1 MANQIPHRG
10 NHLLFYLFDV
20 LAQIAHR
27 GQGAGDDCRA
37 TVEENFSRIG
47 LVKTGRDVDQRALAG
62 SVFSNQ
68 PLNPAGMELKIYPI
82 QRENPTKSL
91 RNTRQKKAWVGR
103 VGVRI
108 LSLIRLHL
116 PVLGPEHLLEFHC
129 STIEEFYRPDVLN
142 FKPTC
147 HRSSE
152 WRSSAALA
160 CVSRNTVDI
169 WDVSDNVA
177 TPNDV

>member
-68 PLNPAGMELKIYPI
+68 PIDPAGMECKINVGERP
-82 QRENPTKSL
+82 NTTKIL
-91 RNTRQKKAWVGR
+91 RNTQQ
-103 VGVRI
+103 
-108 LSLIRLHL
+108 
-116 PVLGPEHLLEFHC
+116 
-129 STIEEFYRPDVLN
+129 
-142 FKPTC
+142 
-147 HRSSE
+147 
-152 WRSSAALA
+152 
-160 CVSRNTVDI
+160 
-169 WDVSDNVA
+169 
-177 TPNDV
+177 